1 MESLGEETWDAV
13 ICGTGLQQS
22 LLALALSRSKKRILH
37 LDPNDYYGEHEA
49 AFSLQ
54 EAETWANAHA
64 GPGTTRPVK
73 TTEDLPAVEEPKQQ
87 QGDSEH
93 RDVIDERE
101 RPGPSDI
108 EAGPDTSSSSNET
121 PSTRRSQIF
130 RQASVWQHPD
140 ATARGLAFPRA
151 YTLALAPQII
161 HTRSKLLTQLVSSRA
176 YRQVEFLSVG
186 SYFVYN
192 ATGTG
197 SDSKLARI
205 PSSRED
211 VFSTQ
216 SIPLRAKRSL
226 MKFLKFVV
234 DYEYE
239 EQKLIWQEQADIPL
253 VDFLTNEFKLDE
265 DLQKYILA
273 LTLTLDGKVTVKD
286 GLAIIHRHLTSMNLF
301 GPGFCA
307 VYPKWGGSSEIAQVA
322 CRAGAVGGGIYM
334 LDTRMEIDEDAE
346 GDEISITLSD
356 GVKIHTRSLILSQQD
371 PAEDGECIM
380 RLVAVVNSPLK
391 SLFEIVLEGAP
402 TPAVAVIAFPSNSF
416 PDIGADGSNNPVY
429 AFVHSSDTG
438 ECPVGQSVVYLT
450 TLATPQAEQKLN
462 AALDALLGAVSPAG
476 ETPTCLYRLQYEQ
489 TVTSRE
495 ALTSTRGEAPV
506 FELPSPNLSLSFNDT
521 PLDAVKA
528 AWKLIMRDDTSYEAE
543 AGYMIFQDR
552 EGMDDHDE

>member
-1 MESLGEETWDAV
+1 MNTSE
-13 ICGTGLQQS
+13 
-22 LLALALSRSKKRILH
+22 
-37 LDPNDYYGEHEA
+37 DP
-49 AFSLQ
+49 
-54 EAETWANAHA
+54 
-64 GPGTTRPVK
+64 V
-73 TTEDLPAVEEPKQQ
+73 AVEEPKQQ
-87 QGDSEH
+87 DEPEN
-93 RDVIDERE
+93 RDATDGRE
-101 RPGPSDI
+101 EPADAESR
-108 EAGPDTSSSSNET
+108 PDTSSI
-121 PSTRRSQIF
+121 RRSEIF
-130 RQASVWQHPD
+130 RRASIWQHPD
-140 ATARGLAFPRA
+140 AAARGLAFPRA

-192 ATGTG
+192 ATGVD

-216 SIPLRAKRSL
+216 SIPLRSKRSL

-239 EQKLIWQEQADIPL
+239 EHKPIWEEQAGIPL
-253 VDFLTNEFKLDE
+253 ADFLSTEFKLDE

-334 LDTRMEIDEDAE
+334 LDTRMEIDE
-346 GDEISITLSD
+346 GSKGGEISITLSD
-356 GVKIHTRSLILSQQD
+356 GVKIRTRSLISSQKD
-371 PAEDGECIM
+371 PVGNGECIT
-380 RLVAVVNSPLK
+380 RLVAVANSPLK
-391 SLFEIVLEGAP
+391 PLFEVTLEGAP
-402 TPAVAVIAFPSNSF
+402 TPAVAVVAFPSNSF
-416 PDIGADGSNNPVY
+416 PGISDSESDTPVY

-450 TLATPQAEQKLN
+450 TLTTPQAEQRLS
-462 AALDALLGAVSPAG
+462 AALNTLLNTVPSVDK
-476 ETPTCLYRLQYEQ
+476 TPTCLYKLQYEQ
-489 TVTSRE
+489 TVTPRE
-495 ALTSTRGEAPV
+495 ALTSARGGAPV
-506 FELPSPNLSLSFNDT
+506 FELPSPNLSLSFNDD
-521 PLDAVKA
+521 PLDIVKA
-528 AWKLIMRDDTSYEAE
+528 AWKLIMKNDASFEEAE

-552 EGMDDHDE
+552 EGMGDHDDD